1 MLNPVINLMERYNI
15 PRLLAITI
23 VFLVIIGGATLIIDL
38 LIPVIGDELNN
49 LQITSQ
55 NILKNLI
62 ELLIK

>member
-1 MLNPVINLMERYNI
+1 MERYNI

-38 LIPVIGDELNN
+38 LIPVIIKLNN